1 MVQIGSMTADA
12 SFVDDVKVAAA
23 DDVSRSRAVRSR
35 HGRRAR
41 PNCRGHITREREA
54 LKGGGEALKMREWK
68 TRER

>member
-1 MVQIGSMTADA
+1 MWHMVQIGSMTADA

-41 PNCRGHITREREA
+41 PNCRGHITRER
-54 LKGGGEALKMREWK
+54 GEALKMREWK